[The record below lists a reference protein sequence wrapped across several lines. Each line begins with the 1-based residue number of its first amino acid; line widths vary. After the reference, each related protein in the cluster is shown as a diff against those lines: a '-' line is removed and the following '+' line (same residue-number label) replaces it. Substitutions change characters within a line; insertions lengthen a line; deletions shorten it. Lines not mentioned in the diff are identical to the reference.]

1 MSLEDDDDE
10 FLAVLEKLDS
20 NDLIPPPVVSPKTTS
35 IDNNNVQAETIEPP
49 TEQHLECLKTKFGH
63 NSFRPMQWQ
72 IIKSI
77 INDKRDNC
85 VIMST
90 GYGKSLCFQYPA
102 VFSNGITLVIS
113 PLISLMEDQV
123 LALSIANISACLL
136 GSAQTDRNTEQDVLD
151 GKYQIVYASPEY
163 IVLHTEYLKKFHTNQ
178 LTLIAIDEAH
188 CVSQWGHDFRPSYR
202 NLGMLREIVPT
213 IPILAVTATATE
225 RVRKDIC
232 ELLML
237 REPNVLCT
245 GFDRPNLEFIVRQ
258 RSATCWQDLAP
269 ILGGGD
275 GGNGDIDGGSVIV
288 YCLTRKLT
296 ESIAAE
302 LQSHG
307 VACMAYHAGLGLKQR
322 KQILEDFLR
331 DRVKI
336 IIATVAFGM
345 GIDKPDVRYVIHYG
359 AAKDIESYYQE
370 VGRAGRDGQPS
381 KCIMYYDRGDF
392 DLHSRLRD
400 LSNVNAIVKE
410 NLSKLSK
417 VMQDFVYTTHTC
429 RR

>member
-1 MSLEDDDDE
+1 MNLEDDDEE
-10 FLAVLEKLDS
+10 FLAVLEKLDD
-20 NDLIPPPVVSPKTTS
+20 NDQISTGSSVQQTTN
-35 IDNNNVQAETIEPP
+35 ITNNNNVDNTEPP
-49 TEQHLECLKTKFGH
+49 TEVHLECLKTKFGH
-63 NSFRPMQWQ
+63 NSFRPMQWH

-102 VFSNGITLVIS
+102 VFSNGITIVIS

-136 GSAQTDRNTEQDVLD
+136 GSAQTDRNIEQDVLD

-163 IVLHTEYLKKFHTNQ
+163 ITIHTDYLKKFHTKQ

-202 NLGMLREIVPT
+202 NLGIIRKTVPT

-232 ELLML
+232 ELLNL

-258 RSATCWQDLAP
+258 RSATCWIDLAP
-269 ILGGGD
+269 ILD
-275 GGNGDIDGGSVIV
+275 GEVDGSVII

-296 ESIAAE
+296 ETIANE
-302 LQSHG
+302 LKTHG
-307 VACMAYHAGLGLKQR
+307 VICNAYHAGLGLKQR

-331 DRVKI
+331 DRIKI
-336 IIATVAFGM
+336 IVATVAFGM

-370 VGRAGRDGQPS
+370 VGRAGRDGQHS
-381 KCIMYYDRGDF
+381 KCIMYYDRADF

-400 LSNVNAIVKE
+400 LSNVNAMVKE
-410 NLSKLSK
+410 NLTKLSK
-417 VMQDFVYTTHTC
+417 IMQDFVYTTHTC